1 MAIGKINGVAIDA
14 GGGDVMVSGTPAAS
28 QITVWTA
35 ADTVEGSTRFTFDT
49 TNDILGINGRIHIAP
64 GVDGNGEFFYANTQM
79 ESAILQSVGDM
90 LRVGTGITTVQ
101 GRMYD
106 YSGGAWL
113 AADADAGNTSQG
125 LIGIAV
131 EAGTTNTFLTRGYF
145 STQDITGTGVIGG
158 ALYVSNT
165 AGYLSFDKPVGSGDT
180 IRQVGYCVDTYTS
193 GRTTYYKM
201 YFNPSMEFVVL

>member
-49 TNDILGINGRIHIAP
+49 TNDILDINGRIRIAP
-64 GVDGNGEFFYANTQM
+64 GVDGNGELFYASTQM

-90 LRVGTGITTVQ
+90 LRVGTAITTVQ

-106 YSGGAWL
+106 FSGGAWL

-125 LIGIAV
+125 LLGVAV
-131 EAGTTNTFLTRGYF
+131 ESGTTNTFITRGYF
-145 STQDITGTGVIGG
+145 STQDITGVGAAGG
-158 ALYVSNT
+158 PIYVSNT
-165 AGYLSFDKPVGSGDT
+165 PGYLAFQKPVGSGDT
-180 IRQVGYCVDTYTS
+180 VRQVGYCVDTYVS
-193 GRTTYYKM
+193 GRSTYYKM
-201 YFNPSMEFVVL
+201 YFNPSNDFVVL